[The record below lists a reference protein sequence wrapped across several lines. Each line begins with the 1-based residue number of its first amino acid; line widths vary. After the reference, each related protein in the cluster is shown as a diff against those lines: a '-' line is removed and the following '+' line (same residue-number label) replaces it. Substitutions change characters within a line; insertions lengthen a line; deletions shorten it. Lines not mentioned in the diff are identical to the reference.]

1 MSSFKKL
8 NRGAI
13 IFAVLLLCVIVG
25 VSAVASS
32 RNRKLD
38 NAENTITEFL
48 EDAAKLYI
56 EYKDSRKIEITAE
69 PADKGE
75 VYIEGYKDFFAF
87 SQEKLSKYFVDGKVS
102 ADLVKYLYSQGY
114 LENWNYTTELSA
126 EEDSVEFYKD
136 GGISFYYFI
145 EQKRY
150 EPEYGAYALN
160 YGRIVVVLEK
170 TDNGYIIVNAGST
183 EGADIPEY
191 SY

>member
-38 NAENTITEFL
+38 NAENTVTEFL

-75 VYIEGYKDFFAF
+75 VYIEGYEDFFAF
-87 SQEKLSKYFVDGKVS
+87 SQICVVINKKVF
-102 ADLVKYLYSQGY
+102 YL
-114 LENWNYTTELSA
+114 LTN
-126 EEDSVEFYKD
+126 
-136 GGISFYYFI
+136 
-145 EQKRY
+145 
-150 EPEYGAYALN
+150 
-160 YGRIVVVLEK
+160 
-170 TDNGYIIVNAGST
+170 
-183 EGADIPEY
+183 
-191 SY
+191 

>member
-1 MSSFKKL
+1 M
-8 NRGAI
+8 
-13 IFAVLLLCVIVG
+13 
-25 VSAVASS
+25 ASS

-38 NAENTITEFL
+38 NAENTVTEFL

-75 VYIEGYKDFFAF
+75 VYIEGYEDFFAF

-136 GGISFYYFI
+136 GGISFCYFI

-160 YGRIVVVLEK
+160 YGRIVVVLDK
-170 TDNGYIIVNAGST
+170 TDNGYIIVNAGNS